1 MAKWNDAV
9 ITTAGMALS
18 ATTLA
23 GQKIKYTHVQT
34 TNADLSQMTED
45 EIKAMTAFDN
55 VVQDLN
61 VGTVSVQDD
70 HTVNIPVQITNQD
83 IDKDYSLYGMALY
96 AEPADGGEEIIYSII
111 VATVP
116 DLIPAKGGS
125 TVTGTDFNFK
135 THVGDASKVDI
146 TVIQTAGV
154 TNEQLTNV
162 LKDYP
167 KATEISSNYPKDTD
181 VVHKAGAETIT
192 GAKTFAVD
200 PVNAKNQPY
209 ITKAEVPA
217 TDLSN
222 YLDKGTAGK
231 TYETQADATIAHKTL
246 SAPNLID
253 VATDDWISV
262 STGEW
267 NRNFPYAVEKG
278 KTYTFSAELES
289 SANSYSSVFI
299 WTDVI
304 NQTTLSGAVAPS
316 GVIPGQKGIRS
327 VTFTAPET
335 MTVYCAFG
343 AVTNNDP
350 WSYRHAVLTE
360 TDFLVTYEQ
369 AQANRHGWN
378 GVDAQQDIIGGRNLL
393 LNTDNPSSSN
403 LIHVI
408 GNAGGN
414 SANDPTLSFDGD
426 TVNVTTPGGESFYR
440 YIFGSL
446 SGTNMHAGKTYIISG
461 YAHGDTSLYLTP
473 RWDYSMSGATTYGNV
488 PITDWPYWKFKS
500 ATEDQYFE
508 YKYTIPQNA
517 ANVFASIQVYVDTNR
532 GDPVKGLKWSF
543 KDLTLQEAT
552 VATGHM
558 PAPEDL
564 QQAMTLPNSYQI
576 DSVDKDNKALN
587 GGIDFATL
595 LVTKYNRRGVWYIRD
610 GGTTNPGI
618 YLDTVVISESNYW
631 YAYGAGRDGIFYSR
645 QIIKESD
652 GTINDSGWVQ
662 NATQAQL
669 ASYLGRNPSTG
680 KATQPID
687 FSGTNKL
694 TVNGGMPFVFD
705 PNGVSAD
712 EATAKS
718 ASANDDFIHFT
729 YDD

>member
-23 GQKIKYTHVQT
+23 GKKIKYTHVQT
-34 TNADLSQMTED
+34 TDADLSQMTED

-83 IDKDYSLYGMALY
+83 IDKDYNLYGMALY
-96 AEPADGGEEIIYSII
+96 AEPADGGDEIIYSVI

-135 THVGDASKVDI
+135 THVSDASKVDI

-167 KATEISSNYPKDTD
+167 KTTEISSNYSKDTD
-181 VVHKAGAETIT
+181 VVHKAGVETIT

-209 ITKAEVPA
+209 ITAAEVPA

-231 TYETQADATIAHKTL
+231 TYETQADAAIAHERL

-253 VATDDWISV
+253 TATDDWQTLTNVWNGGWLPFNVVSGQRYSV
-262 STGEW
+262 SANIDSQTANNDQAFVTVMNSNPSETGSTKVTTGA
-267 NRNFPYAVEKG
+267 Y
-278 KTYTFSAELES
+278 
-289 SANSYSSVFI
+289 
-299 WTDVI
+299 VI
-304 NQTTLSGAVAPS
+304 QGTVGTSEVS
-316 GVIPGQKGIRS
+316 
-327 VTFTAPET
+327 FTA
-335 MTVYCAFG
+335 TVTGTYWIG
-343 AVTNNDP
+343 ISLKTNTG
-350 WSYRHAVLTE
+350 SVRYRY
-360 TDFLVTYEQ
+360 LVATQSINFIDYPT

-378 GVDAQQDIIGGRNLL
+378 GVDKEQDSIAGRNYVLGTL
-393 LNTDNPSSSN
+393 APVTVTAPSADKTGVILGIWTLSPELKKLPVDTPMTASFDMTVTNADSGVTYLELTDPWTVFDAARSYSNGTTHIVVPLTKQAKAILTSAGQVEMTIDHSTATYKVENFRINVGGFEREWAPAFEDKVTDNHDGTVTINGKTIFPFNKTATQLGNQSN
-403 LIHVI
+403 L
-408 GNAGGN
+408 
-414 SANDPTLSFDGD
+414 DGV
-426 TVNVTTPGGESFYR
+426 TGTGFYSLNNVSGITHTPNYGATASTKVMWTGLLVYQNVPGGVVYQML
-440 YIFGSL
+440 FGTGDGVDANTSYWRVASDSTL
-446 SGTNMHAGKTYIISG
+446 TWGTWQQS
-461 YAHGDTSLYLTP
+461 TS
-473 RWDYSMSGATTYGNV
+473 
-488 PITDWPYWKFKS
+488 KS
-500 ATEDQYFE
+500 
-508 YKYTIPQNA
+508 
-517 ANVFASIQVYVDTNR
+517 YVDSNFLPR
-532 GDPVKGLKWSF
+532 DP
-543 KDLTLQEAT
+543 
-552 VATGHM
+552 
-558 PAPEDL
+558 
-564 QQAMTLPNSYQI
+564 N
-576 DSVDKDNKALN
+576 
-587 GGIDFATL
+587 
-595 LVTKYNRRGVWYIRD
+595 
-610 GGTTNPGI
+610 
-618 YLDTVVISESNYW
+618 
-631 YAYGAGRDGIFYSR
+631 
-645 QIIKESD
+645 
-652 GTINDSGWVQ
+652 
-662 NATQAQL
+662 
-669 ASYLGRNPSTG
+669 TG
-680 KATQPID
+680 KATQSID